1 MIGELAARH
10 RALGADP
17 GELTIVFDA
26 GQNSEP
32 NFTTLTDARLH
43 YVGSLPPSDHPG
55 LLAIPRSAYRPV
67 AGFDGVAAHEVAVTA
82 LGLDHRGVLTHSAE
96 LHAGQAR
103 GLDQTLAKAE
113 AKLTTIAE
121 ALAGGRGRRNRGQL
135 EAAIAKI
142 TDQRWVRD
150 VLTTTIT
157 GDTPTGMRLSWH
169 VDESARAALEDRIF
183 GKRILITDRHDWS
196 TAEVVA
202 GYRSQSDAEF
212 GFRQLKDPH
221 VVSFSPMHHW
231 TEQKI
236 RVHTFYGTV
245 TLIEICSGAVDCG
258 AMAMD
263 QRWGVGISGGSVER
277 GNLTPDREALI
288 YFGSPLGRAEPMP
301 SWSKVRG
308 DGAKGRQEPLGMPHR
323 FKAFHRPFAL
333 SGGLMR
339 VLGAIVEIPRLPVGH
354 RPHELAVSNPVAG
367 QFVGHQH
374 ARYILQAL
382 E

>member
-1 MIGELAARH
+1 MTAAESADLETNPTAGLVATMSAKSSRAWVEINIICDGAGAAARC
-10 RALGADP
+10 
-17 GELTIVFDA
+17 
-26 GQNSEP
+26 SWS
-32 NFTTLTDARLH
+32 TTSKPL
-43 YVGSLPPSDHPG
+43 SP
-55 LLAIPRSAYRPV
+55 PRSMSTSVTSGRSSSKHRIASAPH
-67 AGFDGVAAHEVAVTA
+67 DAAPTTA
-82 LGLDHRGVLTHSAE
+82 MP
-96 LHAGQAR
+96 
-103 GLDQTLAKAE
+103 
-113 AKLTTIAE
+113 
-121 ALAGGRGRRNRGQL
+121 
-135 EAAIAKI
+135 
-142 TDQRWVRD
+142 W
-150 VLTTTIT
+150 
-157 GDTPTGMRLSWH
+157 
-169 VDESARAALEDRIF
+169 
-183 GKRILITDRHDWS
+183 
-196 TAEVVA
+196 
-202 GYRSQSDAEF
+202 RSS
-212 GFRQLKDPH
+212 
-221 VVSFSPMHHW
+221 
-231 TEQKI
+231 
-236 RVHTFYGTV
+236 TV

-333 SGGLMR
+333 SGRLMR

>member
-1 MIGELAARH
+1 MTAETEQQRVADERLVAALK
-10 RALGADP
+10 ALGVFARQD
-17 GELTIVFDA
+17 ELGRIFY
-26 GQNSEP
+26 
-32 NFTTLTDARLH
+32 TDGDDE
-43 YVGSLPPSDHPG
+43 Y
-55 LLAIPRSAYRPV
+55 
-67 AGFDGVAAHEVAVTA
+67 EVAV
-82 LGLDHRGVLTHSAE
+82 VLE
-96 LHAGQAR
+96 
-103 GLDQTLAKAE
+103 
-113 AKLTTIAE
+113 
-121 ALAGGRGRRNRGQL
+121 
-135 EAAIAKI
+135 
-142 TDQRWVRD
+142 
-150 VLTTTIT
+150 
-157 GDTPTGMRLSWH
+157 
-169 VDESARAALEDRIF
+169 
-183 GKRILITDRHDWS
+183 
-196 TAEVVA
+196 
-202 GYRSQSDAEF
+202 
-212 GFRQLKDPH
+212 
-221 VVSFSPMHHW
+221 
-231 TEQKI
+231 
-236 RVHTFYGTV
+236 GTV

-354 RPHELAVSNPVAG
+354 RRHELAVSNPVAG